1 MQISILFL
9 LAHAQHGRAVDTIKA
24 DTVPVRAEVQTEKS
38 SSDQTK
44 DRTYPEGVKLHP
56 ALAHFAMAFPFFL
69 ALLEVMCLLKG
80 RPPDLIEGISVFITS
95 AAVVSATL
103 SGTYA
108 HNLMYDLPISAEAES
123 LLHTHENFGLLL
135 AGVFGLLLL
144 LRLVY
149 VFLPNRT
156 LRYVFLILLLVSL
169 PLVLYQGFMGGRLVY
184 DFGVGVR

>member
-1 MQISILFL
+1 MQISIFLL
-9 LAHAQHGRAVDTIKA
+9 LAHAQHGKAVDTIKA
-24 DTVPVRAEVQTEKS
+24 DTVPVRTEVQTEKS
-38 SSDQTK
+38 PSDQVEG
-44 DRTYPEGVKLHP
+44 RIYPEGVKLHP

-69 ALLEVMCLLKG
+69 ALLEVMYLLKG
-80 RPPDLIEGISVFITS
+80 RPPDLIEGTSVFITS